1 MSSENPSLKV
11 GAPTVQPANNN
22 NPVDNEE
29 ELKRPYLD
37 HRTIIISL
45 VHNYSNYRKVNM
57 KVLGQ
62 RKETIGSSI
71 SSCRALASNKGE
83 IEAYFPAL
91 IGLSPSNPDFIT
103 RVKSWL
109 SNIQFVVNENDKPL
123 DISFKYNTKADYLRF
138 KKREDAIDAEYAK
151 VNRADTSAIKKAVKI
166 RVDALNEMESEKYLV
181 GSPVNLEQYLIYR
194 HCLLY
199 RDVAKDVALINSDP
213 IFRFYI
219 KDEEKEKEKKK
230 KMIDEQMKAMRNFA
244 ELGAN
249 PSKYEAVFT
258 MMVASKN
265 ENIAEALIKDSTEKT
280 AMLIAFVNEH
290 PDKFNKFFSDK
301 NVLTKAFIEKL
312 IVRGELIRAEF
323 NQQIST
329 ADGTFVGSNMNEA
342 VAFFNNP
349 DNKELKDVFEN
360 KLKLL

>member
-1 MSSENPSLKV
+1 MSSNNPGLKV
-11 GAPTVQPANNN
+11 GAPTVQPENTV
-22 NPVDNEE
+22 PVEE
-29 ELKRPYLD
+29 QEDLNLPYTE

-45 VHNYSNYRKVNM
+45 VHNYSNYRKANM

-71 SSCRALASNKGE
+71 SSCRTLASNKGE

-91 IGLSPSNPDFIT
+91 IGLSPSNPEFIT

-123 DISFKYNTKADYLRF
+123 DISFKYKTKADYLKF
-138 KKREDAIDAEYAK
+138 KKKEEAIDAAYAK
-151 VNRADTSAIKKAVKI
+151 VNRADTSAIKQAVKV
-166 RVDALNEMESEKYLV
+166 RVEALNELEGQKYLV
-181 GSPVNLEQYLIYR
+181 GSPINLEQYLIYR

-199 RDVAKDVALINSDP
+199 SDVAKDIALINSDP
-213 IFRFYI
+213 RYRFYI
-219 KDEEKEKEKKK
+219 KDEEKEREKKK

-249 PSKYEAVFT
+249 PSKYEAVYT
-258 MMVASKN
+258 MMIASKN

-301 NVLTKAFIEKL
+301 NIVTKAFIEKL
-312 IVRGELIRAEF
+312 IVRGELVRAEF

-329 ADGTFVGSNMNEA
+329 ADGTFIGSNMNEA
-342 VAFFNNP
+342 VAFFSNP